1 MRRRTAN
8 SVAQTM
14 PVTMPIGTCH
24 TQTRPESG
32 SAQSTARAPRHDKEL
47 GHQQS
52 LAIERLAD
60 NSRDRTD
67 EQHRQAARDSDDS
80 NQKVECVAS

>member
-1 MRRRTAN
+1 
-8 SVAQTM
+8 M
-14 PVTMPIGTCH
+14 PHPNL
-24 TQTRPESG
+24 SG
-32 SAQSTARAPRHDKEL
+32 KRERAEHGRAPRHDKEL